1 MNKKIALVTGASSGI
16 GFDTAIKLQEAGF
29 IVYGAARRVDKLKAL
44 EKYDIN
50 ILQLDVTDETS
61 MTLCVDTIINKEGRI
76 DILVNNAGYGSYG
89 PVETVSMDEARKQFD
104 VNIFGLARMIQ
115 LVLPSMRKQKYG
127 RIINISSMGGKTYT
141 PYGAWYHATKYA
153 LEALSDC
160 IRLETK
166 AFGVDVVIIE
176 PGGIKTEWGTIAAN
190 HLKDSTKGTVYASG
204 GKFAAERMKKTYE
217 SKRLSDPKIISKVIV
232 KAATAKK
239 PKTRYLLGFGAKPGV
254 FMRRIL
260 SDRMYDRIIKKV
272 M

>member
-16 GFDTAIKLQEAGF
+16 GFDAAIKLQEAGF
-29 IVYGAARRVDKLKAL
+29 IVYGAARRIDKLKEL
-44 EKYDIN
+44 KKYNIN
-50 ILQLDVTDETS
+50 ILQLDVTDEAS
-61 MTLCVDTIINKEGRI
+61 MVSCVDTIINKEGRI
-76 DILVNNAGYGSYG
+76 DILVNNAGYGSFG
-89 PVETVSMDEARKQFD
+89 PVETVSMKEARKQFD

-127 RIINISSMGGKTYT
+127 RIINISSMGGKVYT
-141 PYGAWYHATKYA
+141 PYGGWYHATKFA

-166 AFGVDVVIIE
+166 AFGVDVVVIE

-190 HLKDSTKGTVYASG
+190 NLKDSTEGTVYATG
-204 GKFAAERMKKTYE
+204 GKVAAERMKSTYE
-217 SKRLSDPKIISKVIV
+217 SNILSNPKIISKAVV
-232 KAATAKK
+232 KAATVKK

-260 SDRMYDRIIKKV
+260 SDRMYDRIIKKI